1 MVTKMGGIEMK
12 NATILRRILYA
23 CTGLVIIVTMIL
35 AFLVIPSV
43 IADTSPKADPGRA
56 VPGILIVSIIHV
68 VIAGA
73 LVRTIIVYNRGGRID
88 KGLLIGV
95 GVLLLLLS
103 LMVLDGA
110 SAYSNHADPLMRIAA
125 FSMFICTGCN
135 FIASVL
141 TFIAAWYSGR
151 LKLPL

>member
-1 MVTKMGGIEMK
+1 MINKTVIH
-12 NATILRRILYA
+12 RFLYTG
-23 CTGLVIIVTMIL
+23 TGLVIFVSLIL

-56 VPGILIVSIIHV
+56 VPGILV
-68 VIAGA
+68 VILIHLSIVAG
-73 LVRTIIVYNRGGRID
+73 LVRTIKFYNRDGRID
-88 KGLLIGV
+88 KGLLIGL
-95 GVLLLLLS
+95 GVILVFLG

-110 SAYSNHADPLMRIAA
+110 SAYSDHADPLMRIAA

-141 TFIAAWYSGR
+141 SFLTAWYSRR
-151 LKLPL
+151 LKLPLK